1 VQAVLTSEA
10 PSTQWVAD
18 MTALE
23 TAEGELYLAA
33 IVDIY
38 WVMEKSL
45 PGVSSAKSREVLG
58 KGGPGVLPWRG
69 LGCPQFLFLFPK
81 EVC

>member
-1 VQAVLTSEA
+1 MTPPLRKKVSQFTSADKSQGQAFPRFCNTFSLLSDKLDEISTM
-10 PSTQWVAD
+10 PSHMA
-18 MTALE
+18 
-23 TAEGELYLAA
+23 
-33 IVDIY
+33 
-38 WVMEKSL
+38 
-45 PGVSSAKSREVLG
+45 SAKSQEVLG